1 MEITEKTPPQWIAA
15 ARLLRPQGRRGE
27 LLADPL
33 TDQPALFT
41 TGRPALV
48 DGLKTPSGSPLQTSI
63 EGHWLP
69 TGKNAGRI
77 VLKLAGCDS
86 ITEAERLAGHNLLML
101 AADFPPLEA
110 DTWYVRDL
118 IGCTLLDAGTPVGQ
132 ITGVQYA
139 MASDGRTRLP
149 DAAPLLEVT
158 QTPEAEPALIPF
170 IRSWLQSVDLEHR
183 RVTMN
188 LPPGLLAL
196 DLSTDQ
202 NS

>member
-1 MEITEKTPPQWIAA
+1 MEKISPPWIAA

-27 LLADPL
+27 LLAELL
-33 TDQPALFT
+33 TDQPATFAA
-41 TGRPALV
+41 GRSVLI
-48 DGLKTPSGSPLQTSI
+48 DGLKNLSGDSLETTV
-63 EGHWLP
+63 EDHWLP

-86 ITEAERLAGHNLLML
+86 ITEAERLAGHELLL
-101 AADFPPLEA
+101 PATAFPALEA

-118 IGCTLLDAGTPVGQ
+118 AGCTLFNGDTAVGR

-158 QTPEAEPALIPF
+158 MGTSESEAEPALIPF
-170 IRSWLQSVDLEHR
+170 IRAWLESVDLEHR
-183 RVTMN
+183 RVSMN
-188 LPPGLLAL
+188 LPPGLLTL
-196 DLSTDQ
+196 DAAASDLP
-202 NS
+202 